1 MTKNAVTL
9 LVAAV
14 LLAAVYTYY
23 FTDWITPPI
32 IQISPQIRPMRV
44 PRGGTGVYPVTFT
57 LDGQYKLT
65 LVKVVPVAAL
75 ATNKNALPIWHLI
88 PGTNSM
94 PTTKGFL
101 YGMRIP
107 GMVPAL
113 TNARPQRLVPGIKY
127 RLMIE
132 SGRAK
137 GQADFSTGA
146 AAP

>member
-1 MTKNAVTL
+1 MTKNTITL
-9 LVAAV
+9 LVAAG
-14 LLAAVYTYY
+14 LLAAVYVYY
-23 FTDWITPPI
+23 FTDWVTPQV
-32 IQISPQIRPMRV
+32 IQISTQIRPMRA
-44 PRGGTGVYPVTFT
+44 PRGSAGVYPITFT

-65 LVKVVPVAAL
+65 SLKVVPIAAL

-88 PGTNSM
+88 QGTNSI
-94 PTTKGFL
+94 PTKGFM

-132 SGRAK
+132 SGRAR
-137 GQADFSTGA
+137 GQADFSTA
-146 AAP
+146 AASP

>member
-1 MTKNAVTL
+1 MTKNTVTL

-94 PTTKGFL
+94 PTKGFL
-101 YGMRIP
+101 YGMRTP
-107 GMVPAL
+107 GLVPAL

>member
-1 MTKNAVTL
+1 MSKNTVTL

-14 LLAAVYTYY
+14 LLAAVYAYY

-32 IQISPQIRPMRV
+32 IQISPQIRPMRMA
-44 PRGGTGVYPVTFT
+44 RGSAGVYPVTFT

-65 LVKVVPVAAL
+65 SVKVVPIGAL

-94 PTTKGFL
+94 PTKGFM

-127 RLMIE
+127 RLLIE

-146 AAP
+146 VAP